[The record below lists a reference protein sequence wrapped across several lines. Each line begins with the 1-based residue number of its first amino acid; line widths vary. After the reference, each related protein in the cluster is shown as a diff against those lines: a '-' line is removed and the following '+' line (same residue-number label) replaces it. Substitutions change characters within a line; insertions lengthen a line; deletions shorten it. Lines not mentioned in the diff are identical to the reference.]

1 MAGPMEQF
9 QIAPIVPIQIADV
22 DVSFTNSS
30 LFMVINVAI
39 VSIVLMMATSGRALV
54 PSRLQALAEMMYEA
68 VANMVRDNVGSAGR
82 PYFPFI
88 FTLFMFVLCCNLV
101 GMIPGSFTVTS
112 HVIVTFG
119 LAIVV
124 FLGTTAIGI
133 ARHKAK
139 FLTLFF
145 PHGAPLWT
153 AVILIP
159 VELISYLTRP
169 VTLAVRLF
177 ANMTV
182 GHVLL
187 KVIAGFIAPMG
198 IAFAILPFAG
208 VVAITALE
216 FLIAVIQAY
225 VFTILTCV
233 YLHDAL
239 HLH

>member
-133 ARHKAK
+133 ARHKTK